1 MSGGGRIGLLGPA
14 ARVRAR
20 PWIPRGGGGT
30 LQVELVAGERK
41 IWSGEATLVIAR
53 TTEGELG
60 VLPGHA
66 PLLGELA
73 EGGVV
78 TIRTDSGDDVVVAA
92 HGGFLSVTE
101 RGVSILAETA
111 EISTEIDVERAREA
125 LRRAEDSGDDPE
137 ALDAARRAQSRLRA
151 AGESA

>member
-1 MSGGGRIGLLGPA
+1 MA
-14 ARVRAR
+14 
-20 PWIPRGGGGT
+20 T
-30 LQVELVAGERK
+30 LQVELVAVERM
-41 IWSGEATLVIAR
+41 IWSGEARMVIAR

-73 EGGVV
+73 PGGVV
-78 TIRTDSGDDVVVAA
+78 TIRPESGEDLVVAA
-92 HGGFLSVTE
+92 HGGFLSVTD

-125 LRRAEDSGDDPE
+125 LRRAESEGDDPE
-137 ALDAARRAQSRLRA
+137 AQTAARRAQSRLRA
-151 AGESA
+151 AGQDV

>member
-1 MSGGGRIGLLGPA
+1 VA
-14 ARVRAR
+14 
-20 PWIPRGGGGT
+20 T
-30 LQVELVAGERK
+30 LQVELVAVERK
-41 IWSGEATLVIAR
+41 IWSGEATMVIAR

-73 EGGVV
+73 GGGVV
-78 TIRTDSGDDVVVAA
+78 TIRTESGEDVVVAA

-111 EISTEIDVERAREA
+111 EIASEIDVERAREA
-125 LRRAEDSGDDPE
+125 LRRAEGAGDDPE
-137 ALDAARRAQSRLRA
+137 AVDSARRAQSRLRA

>member
-1 MSGGGRIGLLGPA
+1 M
-14 ARVRAR
+14 
-20 PWIPRGGGGT
+20 
-30 LQVELVAGERK
+30 
-41 IWSGEATLVIAR
+41 VIAR

-66 PLLGELA
+66 PLLGQLA

-78 TIRTDSGDDVVVAA
+78 TIRVESGDDVIVAA

-111 EISTEIDVERAREA
+111 EIAGEIDVERAREA
-125 LRRAEDSGDDPE
+125 LRRAEEAGDDPD
-137 ALDAARRAQSRLRA
+137 AQAAARRAIGRLRA
-151 AGESA
+151 TGNEA

>member
-1 MSGGGRIGLLGPA
+1 VA
-14 ARVRAR
+14 
-20 PWIPRGGGGT
+20 T
-30 LQVELVAGERK
+30 LQVELVAVERK
-41 IWSGEATLVIAR
+41 IWSGEATMVIAR

-66 PLLGELA
+66 PLLGQLA

-78 TIRTDSGDDVVVAA
+78 TIRTDSGDGDVIVAA

-125 LRRAEDSGDDPE
+125 LRRAEEAGDDPE
-137 ALDAARRAQSRLRA
+137 ALDAARRATSRLRA
-151 AGESA
+151 AGENA

>member
-1 MSGGGRIGLLGPA
+1 VA
-14 ARVRAR
+14 
-20 PWIPRGGGGT
+20 T
-30 LQVELVAGERK
+30 LQVELVTVERRL
-41 IWSGEATLVIAR
+41 WSGEARMVIAR

-60 VLPGHA
+60 VLPNHA

-78 TIRTDSGDDVVVAA
+78 TVRTESGDDVIVAA

-111 EISTEIDVERAREA
+111 EVAGDIDVERARDA
-125 LRRAEDSGDDPE
+125 LRRANEAGDDPE
-137 ALDAARRAQSRLRA
+137 AMAAARRAIGRLRA
-151 AGESA
+151 AGQEA

>member
-1 MSGGGRIGLLGPA
+1 VA
-14 ARVRAR
+14 
-20 PWIPRGGGGT
+20 T
-30 LQVELVAGERK
+30 LQVELVAVERK
-41 IWSGEATLVIAR
+41 IWSGEARMVIAR

-73 EGGVV
+73 PGGVV
-78 TIRTDSGDDVVVAA
+78 TIRTESGEDLIVAA

-101 RGVSILAETA
+101 KGVSILAETA

-125 LRRAEDSGDDPE
+125 LSRAGSDGDDPE
-137 ALDAARRAQSRLRA
+137 AQAAVRRAQSRLRA
-151 AGESA
+151 AGETV

>member
-1 MSGGGRIGLLGPA
+1 MA
-14 ARVRAR
+14 
-20 PWIPRGGGGT
+20 T
-30 LQVELVAGERK
+30 LQVELVAVERM
-41 IWSGEATLVIAR
+41 IWSGEARMVIAR

-73 EGGVV
+73 PGGVV
-78 TIRTDSGDDVVVAA
+78 TVRTESGDDLIVAA

-125 LRRAEDSGDDPE
+125 LRRAEGAGDDPE

-151 AGESA
+151 AGETV

>member
-1 MSGGGRIGLLGPA
+1 MA
-14 ARVRAR
+14 
-20 PWIPRGGGGT
+20 T
-30 LQVELVAGERK
+30 LQVELVAVEK
-41 IWSGEATLVIAR
+41 MIWSGEASMVIAR

-73 EGGVV
+73 PGGVV
-78 TIRTDSGDDVVVAA
+78 RIRPESGDDLVVAA

-111 EISTEIDVERAREA
+111 ELSTDIDVERAREA
-125 LRRAEDSGDDPE
+125 LRRAEAAGDDPE
-137 ALDAARRAQSRLRA
+137 ALAAARRAESRLRA
-151 AGESA
+151 AGQDA

>member
-1 MSGGGRIGLLGPA
+1 MA
-14 ARVRAR
+14 
-20 PWIPRGGGGT
+20 T
-30 LQVELVAGERK
+30 LQVELVAVERR
-41 IWSGEATLVIAR
+41 IWSGEATMVIAR

-73 EGGVV
+73 PGGVV
-78 TIRTDSGDDVVVAA
+78 TIRVADGEDLVVAA

-101 RGVSILAETA
+101 QGVSILAETA

-125 LRRAEDSGDDPE
+125 LRRAESASDDDE
-137 ALDAARRAQSRLRA
+137 DALAAARRAQSRLRA
-151 AGESA
+151 AGQAA